1 MPQMFPMNW
10 LLMFLI
16 FVTMYLLMTLFIN
29 YNYLHNPMTMQNVLS
44 KTKLNWKW

>member
-29 YNYLHNPMTMQNVLS
+29 YNYTHSPMTTQSMLS